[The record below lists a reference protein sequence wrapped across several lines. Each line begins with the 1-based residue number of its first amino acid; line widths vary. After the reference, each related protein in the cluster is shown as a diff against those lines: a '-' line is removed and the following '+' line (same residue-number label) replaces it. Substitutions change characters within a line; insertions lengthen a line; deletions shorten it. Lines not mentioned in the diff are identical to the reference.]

1 MARGKFGFI
10 ETGVC
15 SHDNILNLALQMD
28 NGPKARPQA
37 TSLRIGEIV
46 LLPLRLT
53 ADKVFGAIAAIV
65 S

>member
-1 MARGKFGFI
+1 
-10 ETGVC
+10 
-15 SHDNILNLALQMD
+15 MD